1 MIPIKRKWAGVEVMK
16 RYYTLMIIPS
26 SRGKAKKIVLSNK
39 TVRFLF
45 LSLSVLFIAFTLIFL
60 DWLRTSY
67 AKIEL
72 RKLKAENAKQ
82 KEKIR
87 MYEDL
92 TRELQEKIRSFKSY
106 AEKLNV
112 FAGLQSP
119 YALKEV
125 GSGGVSPNDVG
136 TLLSSSIQKPTLEK
150 PEVLR
155 KTASEVEQNLK
166 ILDQFFQDQTQRLSA
181 LPSIW
186 PTKGYL
192 SAFFGNRRDPFT
204 GKIDFHPG
212 LDIST
217 QLGNKVFATATGI
230 VIAAEYRKGYGNVV
244 IIDHGFGFSTLYAH
258 LSRIAVKEGQKVK
271 RWDVIGYVGTT
282 GKSTGPHL
290 HYEVRRYNQPVNPL
304 DFILEDFSL

>member
-1 MIPIKRKWAGVEVMK
+1 MK
-16 RYYTLMIIPS
+16 RYYTFMIIPS
-26 SRGKAKKIVLSNK
+26 SKGRAKKIVLSNR
-39 TVRFLF
+39 TIRF
-45 LSLSVLFIAFTLIFL
+45 FIISFSIIFISFSLIFL

-67 AKIEL
+67 AKIEVK
-72 RKLKAENAKQ
+72 KLKAENTKQ
-82 KEKIR
+82 KEKIK

-92 TRELQEKIRSFKSY
+92 TKELQEKINSFKSY
-106 AEKLNV
+106 VEKLNV

-125 GSGGVSPNDVG
+125 GSGGVSRNDVG
-136 TLLSSSIQKPTLEK
+136 TILSSSIQKPTIEN
-150 PEVLR
+150 PEILR

-166 ILDQFFQDQTQRLSA
+166 ILDKFFEDQSLRLSA

-186 PTKGYL
+186 PTRGYL
-192 SAFFGNRRDPFT
+192 SGFFGNRRDPFT

-217 QLGNKVFATATGI
+217 QLGNKVFATANGI
-230 VIAAEYRKGYGNVV
+230 VITAEYRKGYGNVV
-244 IIDHGFGFSTLYAH
+244 IIEHGFGFSTLYAH
-258 LSRIAVKEGQKVK
+258 LAKIAVKEGQKVK

-290 HYEVRRYNQPVNPL
+290 HYEVRRYNQSLNPL
-304 DFILEDFSL
+304 DFILEDFNI

>member
-1 MIPIKRKWAGVEVMK
+1 
-16 RYYTLMIIPS
+16 MIIPS
-26 SRGKAKKIVLSNK
+26 SKGKTIKIILSNK
-39 TVRFLF
+39 TIRFFF
-45 LSLSVLFIAFTLIFL
+45 LTFSVIFIAFTLIFL

-67 AKIEL
+67 AKIEV
-72 RKLKAENAKQ
+72 RRLKAENANQ
-82 KEKIR
+82 RDKIK
-87 MYEDL
+87 MYENL
-92 TRELQEKIRSFKSY
+92 TKELQEKINGFKNY

-125 GSGGVSPNDVG
+125 GSGGVSTNDIG
-136 TLLSSSIQKPTLEK
+136 TIINNSIQKPSLQK
-150 PEVLR
+150 PEILK
-155 KTASEVEQNLK
+155 KTADEVEQNLK
-166 ILDQFFQDQTQRLSA
+166 ILDQFFQDQSHRLSA

-186 PTKGYL
+186 PTRGYL
-192 SAFFGNRRDPFT
+192 SGFFGNRRDPFT

-217 QLGNKVFATATGI
+217 QLGNKIFATANGI
-230 VIAAEYRKGYGNVV
+230 VIAAEYRRGYGNVV

-258 LSRIAVKEGQKVK
+258 LSKISVKEGQKVK

-290 HYEVRRYNQPVNPL
+290 HYEVRRYGQSVNPL
-304 DFILEDFSL
+304 DFILEDFNI

>member
-1 MIPIKRKWAGVEVMK
+1 MK
-16 RYYTLMIIPS
+16 RYYTFMIIPS
-26 SRGKAKKIVLSNK
+26 SKGKARKIILSNK
-39 TVRFLF
+39 AIRFFF
-45 LSLSVLFIAFTLIFL
+45 LTFSILFISFTFIFV

-67 AKIEL
+67 AKIEM
-72 RKLKAENAKQ
+72 RKLKTENANQ
-82 KEKIR
+82 KDKIK
-87 MYEDL
+87 MYENL
-92 TRELQEKIRSFKSY
+92 TRELQEKINGFKNY
-106 AEKLNV
+106 VEKLNV

-125 GSGGVSPNDVG
+125 GSGGPIKNDIG
-136 TLLSSSIQKPTLEK
+136 TIINSSSQKPALQK
-150 PEVLR
+150 PEILK
-155 KTASEVEQNLK
+155 KTADEVEQNLK
-166 ILDQFFQDQTQRLSA
+166 LLDQFFQDQSYRLSA

-186 PTKGYL
+186 PTRGYL
-192 SAFFGNRRDPFT
+192 SGFFGNRRDPFT

-217 QLGNKVFATATGI
+217 QLGNKVFASANGI
-230 VIAAEYRKGYGNVV
+230 VIAAEYRRGYGNVV

-258 LSRIAVKEGQKVK
+258 LSKIAVSEGKRVK

-304 DFILEDFSL
+304 DFILEDFNI

>member
-1 MIPIKRKWAGVEVMK
+1 MK
-16 RYYTLMIIPS
+16 RYYTFMIIPS
-26 SRGKAKKIVLSNK
+26 SRGKARKIILSNK
-39 TVRFLF
+39 TIRFFF
-45 LSLSVLFIAFTLIFL
+45 LTLSILFIAFTLIFL

-67 AKIEL
+67 AKIEV
-72 RKLKAENAKQ
+72 RRLKAENANQ
-82 KEKIR
+82 RDKIK

-92 TRELQEKIRSFKSY
+92 TRELQEKIDGFKSY
-106 AEKLNV
+106 VEKLNV

-125 GSGGVSPNDVG
+125 GSGGVSKNDIG
-136 TLLSSSIQKPTLEK
+136 TIINNSLQKPALQK
-150 PEVLR
+150 PEVLK
-155 KTASEVEQNLK
+155 KTADEVEQNLK
-166 ILDQFFQDQTQRLSA
+166 ILDQFFQDQSYRLSA

-186 PTKGYL
+186 PTRGYL
-192 SAFFGNRRDPFT
+192 SGFFGNRKDPFT

-217 QLGNKVFATATGI
+217 QLGNKVFATANGI
-230 VIAAEYRKGYGNVV
+230 VIVAEYRKGYGNVV

-258 LSRIAVKEGQKVK
+258 LSKIAVKEGQKVK

-290 HYEVRRYNQPVNPL
+290 HYEVRRYNQSVNPL
-304 DFILEDFSL
+304 DFILEDFNI